1 VLVAMSGGVD
11 SSVAA
16 ARLMAEGF
24 DVVGVTLHLWDYPDD
39 GSVKGRCCAPE
50 DVHDAR
56 RVADVLGFP
65 HYAFDRRE
73 LFEREVVAPFV
84 ESYLAGETPS
94 PCVRCNRGV
103 KMREL
108 MHLADR
114 LGASRVATGHYVR
127 VVDGGEQGLELHR
140 ARDLAKDQSYF
151 LHMLSD
157 AVLRRLVFPLGD
169 LDKPAVRA
177 EALRLG
183 LPGAAKGESQELC
196 FVPTGRY
203 DELVE
208 ARAQQRVRP
217 GPILGPDGSVV
228 GEHAGV
234 HRFTVGQRR
243 NLGVAVGSRAY
254 VVDIDVESGAVRLGE
269 RSELACSEAL
279 VGELSL
285 RDRVKLPFCSDVA
298 VRYRGR
304 TVRAEVVAAPDDG
317 GDAPAGR
324 ALVRFHEPVHAV
336 VPGQFA
342 VFYDGD
348 RVLGGGVIQ
357 KAHAVAVARVS
368 GGTADEQG
376 MARSVS

>member
-1 VLVAMSGGVD
+1 
-11 SSVAA
+11 
-16 ARLMAEGF
+16 
-24 DVVGVTLHLWDYPDD
+24 
-39 GSVKGRCCAPE
+39 
-50 DVHDAR
+50 
-56 RVADVLGFP
+56 
-65 HYAFDRRE
+65 
-73 LFEREVVAPFV
+73 
-84 ESYLAGETPS
+84 
-94 PCVRCNRGV
+94 
-103 KMREL
+103 MREL

-127 VVDGGEQGLELHR
+127 VAESERGLDLYR

-151 LHMLSD
+151 LHMLQD

-208 ARAQQRVRP
+208 LRAKDRVRP

-254 VVDIDVESGAVRLGE
+254 VVDIDVESGAVKLGE
-269 RSELACSEAL
+269 RAELAAGEAL

-285 RDRVKLPFCSDVA
+285 RDRVNLPFSCDVA

-304 TVRAEVVAAPDDG
+304 TVRAEVVAAPDEAKDG
-317 GDAPAGR
+317 ATSR
-324 ALVRFHEPVHAV
+324 ALVRFAEPVHAV

-357 KAHAVAVARVS
+357 KALSMS
-368 GGTADEQG
+368 GASTGVPAATASESTG
-376 MARSVS
+376 SLA